1 MFDPKILPI
10 EFAKWY
16 DEDYCLKAVR
26 QDPYN
31 LKLVKNQTEEICL
44 EAVKGNVFSIQYVKN
59 QTEEMCLI
67 AVKLNGYVLQFI
79 HNQTEK
85 ICLIALAEE
94 PDCIRYLNFHQLSQ
108 EAIEEIL
115 LRYHV

>member
-31 LKLVKNQTEEICL
+31 LRYVHNQTEEICL
-44 EAVKGNVFSIQYVKN
+44 EAIRQDYI
-59 QTEEMCLI
+59 TLI
-67 AVKLNGYVLQFI
+67 FVR
-79 HNQTEK
+79 NQTEK
-85 ICLIALAEE
+85 ICLAAL
-94 PDCIRYLNFHQLSQ
+94 DQDYGCLKYVKFHQLSQ
-108 EAIEEIL
+108 ETIEEIL
-115 LRYHV
+115 LKYYV